1 MSSMLDQAIIDANE
15 LKEAAIRNAEST
27 LIEKYSVDIKEAV
40 EQLLEQPDPAAL
52 LAALG
57 APPGGDP
64 MAGGPAPPAPGPMPG
79 QAEEP
84 EFSKQISFA
93 ATEGEDLCP
102 CPEEGATLVV
112 DLDKMA
118 ADLQGAEE
126 VGEPAPSELI
136 ASEVMGGMPAPG
148 APPEGAEE
156 QFLVQESVLMS
167 ILEES
172 EVETYEEEVEVAEEG
187 KKKKKGKKKGD
198 DDRWHTGK
206 KEEVLE
212 VDLDEALDIQEEDTL
227 EEDDDIFEDIELE
240 EGSQDQPAPTVTGT
254 ETTGEMGGE
263 PAVPVE
269 EEFTADAGTVT
280 KYEEQLKAYNHYYN
294 KLYESHT
301 RYEQE
306 YKNLYNEYEKLY
318 NEHAKNKETHTKNEE
333 KIDKV
338 LKENK
343 KYKKFVSQLTR
354 KLDETNLSNARLFY
368 TNRILDSDSLNER
381 QRDRI
386 VEAVSSANSVEE
398 AKTIFETLQSAVAGA
413 DTNKKAP
420 KSLNE
425 AISKNSSAFLP
436 RKEVKSSDPSVVGR
450 MQKLAGIIKD

>member
-52 LAALG
+52 LQALG

-64 MAGGPAPPAPGPMPG
+64 MAGGPMAPGPGPMPG
-79 QAEEP
+79 QAGPAEEP

-187 KKKKKGKKKGD
+187 KKKKKGKKGKKGD

-206 KEEVLE
+206 KEKVLE

-227 EEDDDIFEDIELE
+227 EEDGDIFEDIELE
-240 EGSQDQPAPTVTGT
+240 EERIGSAEQTVSVQDTEPAPKEG
-254 ETTGEMGGE
+254 
-263 PAVPVE
+263 
-269 EEFTADAGTVT
+269 FTADAGTVT
-280 KYEEQLKAYNHYYN
+280 RYEEQLKAYNHYYN

-306 YKNLYNEYEKLY
+306 YKNLYNEYEKLH
-318 NEHAKNKETHTKNEE
+318 NEHTKNKETHTKNEE

-381 QRDRI
+381 QRDKI

-425 AISKNSSAFLP
+425 AINKNSSAFFP
-436 RKEVKSSDPSVVGR
+436 RKEEKSSDPSVVGR